1 MRMSSLRRVAGLSL
15 KGRVRSSKNSRYSPI
30 LKSASWGGSIWLGY
44 LLGTIYVRYS
54 GHVPPGGGSRAN
66 LGSLSLC
73 APLEEL
79 EEVAG
84 GQTVWIS
91 LLRLLTLSSRLDK
104 QQKIDGWMVGRKDKC
119 LFLLFLF
126 KSFVFLNKENLCV
139 LEINSLT
146 LRLTSEATL
155 KSRDP

>member
-1 MRMSSLRRVAGLSL
+1 M
-15 KGRVRSSKNSRYSPI
+15 
-30 LKSASWGGSIWLGY
+30 
-44 LLGTIYVRYS
+44 
-54 GHVPPGGGSRAN
+54 
-66 LGSLSLC
+66 
-73 APLEEL
+73 
-79 EEVAG
+79 AG

-104 QQKIDGWMVGRKDKC
+104 QQKIDGWMVGRNDKC

-126 KSFVFLNKENLCV
+126 KSFVLLNKEKLCV

>member
-1 MRMSSLRRVAGLSL
+1 M
-15 KGRVRSSKNSRYSPI
+15 
-30 LKSASWGGSIWLGY
+30 
-44 LLGTIYVRYS
+44 
-54 GHVPPGGGSRAN
+54 
-66 LGSLSLC
+66 
-73 APLEEL
+73 
-79 EEVAG
+79 AG

-104 QQKIDGWMVGRKDKC
+104 QQKIDEWMVGRKDKC

-126 KSFVFLNKENLCV
+126 KSFVLMNKENLCV

>member
-1 MRMSSLRRVAGLSL
+1 M
-15 KGRVRSSKNSRYSPI
+15 
-30 LKSASWGGSIWLGY
+30 
-44 LLGTIYVRYS
+44 
-54 GHVPPGGGSRAN
+54 
-66 LGSLSLC
+66 
-73 APLEEL
+73 
-79 EEVAG
+79 AG

-126 KSFVFLNKENLCV
+126 KSFVLLNKEKLCV